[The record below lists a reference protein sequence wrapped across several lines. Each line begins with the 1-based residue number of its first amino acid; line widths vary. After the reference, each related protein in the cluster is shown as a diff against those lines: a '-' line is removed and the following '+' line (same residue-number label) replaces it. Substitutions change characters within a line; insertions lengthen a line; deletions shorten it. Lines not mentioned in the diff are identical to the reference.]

1 MACWQ
6 NCRRYMLITANPRVN
21 KMFQSPRMW
30 HRIIPGMHSVC
41 YYGDSRHQWDRLQ
54 ENTQMIQAERKNVE
68 RNNEFFSTSAF
79 KNTLVNP
86 SKWNARYLYGNVCW
100 VLAADSRLMSA
111 NIPDLEVIPKC
122 RFSSAHIVGYSQV
135 DFFSRTVTTCRNNF
149 RSIAR
154 RIWVSDSNILCSK
167 LWGTD
172 SPLLA

>member
-1 MACWQ
+1 MGIQGICGTDFKKTPKWYRQ
-6 NCRRYMLITANPRVN
+6 KRLKEIMNPFPNQQRWV
-21 KMFQSPRMW
+21 
-30 HRIIPGMHSVC
+30 
-41 YYGDSRHQWDRLQ
+41 Y
-54 ENTQMIQAERKNVE
+54 
-68 RNNEFFSTSAF
+68 AF
-79 KNTLVNP
+79 KNTLANP

-100 VLAADSRLMSA
+100 VLAANSRLMSA

-135 DFFSRTVTTCRNNF
+135 DFFSRTVTTCRNNL